1 MKKYLLMIVV
11 MFLGFSTISSAQA
24 ENQKT
29 LVIIDSAINSSKF
42 SNIVYEVCI
51 TVKSC
56 VNGIEGAGTAN
67 VDSQSWSIK
76 GIEHGHSVVS
86 SAIQANPN
94 IKIIF
99 IRVTDINKY
108 PTFSAIHSDGAMLS
122 KSLQWVINNSIKF
135 NIGAVSISQVRD
147 NFPKGTCPKDE
158 SFSSSVQSLKK
169 INIPVFVAVGNNAK
183 WDHPSYPACITD
195 VYGVGATKPN
205 GQLAP
210 YTHGGIGQDIVALGE
225 SNITDI
231 KGLSIKVYGT
241 SISTPV
247 AASILLSK
255 YNGENWDDLINS
267 YPNLNNSKVIK

>member
-1 MKKYLLMIVV
+1 MKKYLLMLIV

-24 ENQKT
+24 ESKKT
-29 LVIIDSAINSSKF
+29 LVIIDSAIDSSKF
-42 SNIVYEVCI
+42 SNIIHEVCI

-56 VNGIEGAGTAN
+56 KNGIEGMGTAN
-67 VDSQSWSIK
+67 VDNQSWSIK

-86 SAIQANPN
+86 SAIQANPS

-99 IRVTDINKY
+99 IRITDVNKY

-122 KSLQWVINNSIKF
+122 KSLQWVINNSAKF
-135 NIGAVSISQVRD
+135 NIGAVSISQVRN
-147 NFPKGTCPKDE
+147 NFPKGTCPKDI
-158 SFSSSVQSLKK
+158 SFSNSVQSLKSV
-169 INIPVFVAVGNNAK
+169 NIPVFVAVGNSAK

-225 SNITDI
+225 SNITDV
-231 KGLSIKVYGT
+231 KGLGVKVYGT

-247 AASILLSK
+247 AAAILLAK
-255 YNGENWDDLINS
+255 YNGEKWDDLINS
-267 YPNLNNSKVIK
+267 YPNLNNSKIIN